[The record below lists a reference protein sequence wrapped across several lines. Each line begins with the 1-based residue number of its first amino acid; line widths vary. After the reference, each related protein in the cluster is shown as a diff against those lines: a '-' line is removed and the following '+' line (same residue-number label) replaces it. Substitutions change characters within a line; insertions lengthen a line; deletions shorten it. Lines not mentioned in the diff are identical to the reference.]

1 MIKQRT
7 FLVKE
12 TDEKFVIKSKP
23 QTYMGNLSGWYVFI
37 NDKKHFVNTLERDS
51 AEDIAFK
58 RYLESK

>member
-7 FLVKE
+7 FTVN
-12 TDEKFVIKSKP
+12 DEKFVIKSKP
-23 QTYMGNLSGWYVFI
+23 QTYMRNLSGWYVFI
-37 NDKKHFVNTLERDS
+37 NNKKHFVNTLERES